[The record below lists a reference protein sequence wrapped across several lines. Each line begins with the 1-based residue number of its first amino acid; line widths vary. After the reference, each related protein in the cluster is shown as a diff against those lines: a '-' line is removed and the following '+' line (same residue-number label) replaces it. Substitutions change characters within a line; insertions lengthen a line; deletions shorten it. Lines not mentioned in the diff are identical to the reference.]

1 MKTIVLAGGGTAG
14 HVMPN
19 IALIPFLQRE
29 GYTVHY
35 IGAKDGMERGLIE
48 PIEGVAYHG
57 ISTGKLRRYFSVKN
71 FSDPFR
77 VLAGVGQSR
86 RLLKRIKPDVI
97 FAKGGFV
104 CVPVVYAA
112 WSLKIPVVLHESDYT
127 CGLANRLCLSRAKTI
142 CVSFEPTLAHLK
154 GKKGVWTGSPIRQ
167 ELLSGSKEKAQAFC
181 QFPHPEK
188 PWVFVMGGSL
198 GSLAINKAVR
208 EAVPTLC
215 STYNVV
221 HQCGK
226 GNTDSSVS
234 HPNYRQYEFIRD
246 EMADLY
252 KASDVVVCRSGA
264 NTLFELLTLQ
274 KPAIFIPLPTSA
286 SRGDQI
292 VNAKYFE
299 KLGYSMVLMQ
309 EDITTDRLI
318 HDIAEAIVHAPKMK
332 QSMAESPVS
341 DGTQNVLKQIYK
353 AAGGMHAGV

>member
-1 MKTIVLAGGGTAG
+1 MKTIVLTGGGTAG

-35 IGAKDGMERGLIE
+35 VGAKDGMERGLIE
-48 PIEGVAYHG
+48 PIPGVTYHG
-57 ISTGKLRRYFSVKN
+57 ISTGKLRRYFSMKN

-77 VLAGVGQSR
+77 VLAGVSQSR
-86 RLLKRIKPDVI
+86 KLLKRIKPDVV

-104 CVPVVYAA
+104 VVPVVYAA
-112 WSLKIPVVLHESDYT
+112 KSLGIPIVLHESDYT

-142 CVSFEPTLAHLK
+142 CVSFEPTLQHLK

-167 ELLSGSKEKAQAFC
+167 DLLTGSAEKAQAFC
-181 QFPHPEK
+181 QFPNPEK

-208 EAVPTLC
+208 EAVPELC
-215 STYNVV
+215 RSYNIV

-226 GNTDSSVS
+226 GNTDETVS
-234 HPNYRQYEFIRD
+234 HPNYRQYEFIRS

-252 KASDVVVCRSGA
+252 NAADIVVCRSGA

-274 KPAIFIPLPTSA
+274 KPAIFIPLPASA

-292 VNAKYFE
+292 VNARYFE

-309 EDITTDRLI
+309 EEVTTERLA
-318 HDIAEAIVHAPKMK
+318 HDIALAVVGAPKMK

-353 AAGGMHAGV
+353 AAGGTHAGV